1 MDKLVQ
7 TLYAVSKTFGRIF
20 RVVKGKVGRRIMK
33 AKKKKRKNGF
43 KKFVRTVLFTIVL
56 CVGAVGGLLY
66 NRLFFKGEVKDK
78 YQSDNPKRNR
88 ILVKTWFGE
97 KDFCVDE
104 ETYTNVKVGDNYS
117 FKKETTVDWVKLQDK
132 QKKDTE
138 EQVEEVTDKKT
149 ATEEFKFI

>member
-1 MDKLVQ
+1 
-7 TLYAVSKTFGRIF
+7 
-20 RVVKGKVGRRIMK
+20 MK

-43 KKFVRTVLFTIVL
+43 KKFIRTVVFTVVL

-104 ETYTNVKVGDNYS
+104 ETYANVKVGDSYS
-117 FKKETTVDWVKLQDK
+117 FKKETSVDWIKLQDK
-132 QKKDTE
+132 QVTDVE
-138 EQVEEVTDKKT
+138 EPAGEVTDKKIT
-149 ATEEFKFI
+149 AEEFKFI